1 MDGISTLLTD
11 LSRAANDVL
20 VNVVA
25 YIPNL
30 IGAVILLLLGWTFA
44 RLARAG
50 IVRGGDAA
58 NRLLDRFLTA
68 GSWASMRLSSRILVL
83 VGNAAFWVVILFFIT
98 AATETAH
105 LDAFSSWLDSI
116 VAYLPTLVA
125 GALIVLVGYLVSALI
140 RDLVAATISSAGL
153 SQSDLFGAMAQGVT
167 FLTAIV
173 IGIDQIGVDVTFLVT
188 VVAIAI
194 AAVLGSLSLAFG
206 LGAQTFVSNLI
217 GAHYLQQELQPGQIA
232 RFGSVEGKVLELTPT
247 SVVLATQ
254 EGRMSVPAKVFN
266 EEITIVVTPGD
277 DDD

>member
-1 MDGISTLLTD
+1 MDGISTLLAD
-11 LSRAANDVL
+11 LSKAANDVL
-20 VNVVA
+20 VNVVT
-25 YIPNL
+25 YIPTL
-30 IGAVILLLLGWTFA
+30 IGAVILLLLGWVFA

-50 IVRGGDAA
+50 IVKGGDVA
-58 NRLLDRFLTA
+58 NRLLDRVLTA
-68 GSWASMRLSSRILVL
+68 GSWAGMRLSSRALVL
-83 VGNAAFWVVILFFIT
+83 VGNAVFWVIILFFIT
-98 AATETAH
+98 AAAETAH

-125 GALIVLVGYLVSALI
+125 GGLIVLVGYLISTLI

-153 SQSDLFGAMAQGVT
+153 GQSDLFGAMAQGAT

-206 LGAQTFVSNLI
+206 LGARTFVSNLI
-217 GAHYLQQELQPGQIA
+217 GAHYLQQELQPGQMA

-254 EGRMSVPAKVFN
+254 EGRMSVPAKIFN

>member
-1 MDGISTLLTD
+1 MDGISTLLAD
-11 LSRAANDVL
+11 LSKAANDVL
-20 VNVVA
+20 VNVVT

-30 IGAVILLLLGWTFA
+30 IGAVILLLLGWAFA
-44 RLARAG
+44 RLVRAG

-105 LDAFSSWLDSI
+105 LNAFSSWLDSI

-153 SQSDLFGAMAQGVT
+153 GQSGLFGAMAQGVT

-188 VVAIAI
+188 VVAIAF

-206 LGAQTFVSNLI
+206 LGARIFVSNLI